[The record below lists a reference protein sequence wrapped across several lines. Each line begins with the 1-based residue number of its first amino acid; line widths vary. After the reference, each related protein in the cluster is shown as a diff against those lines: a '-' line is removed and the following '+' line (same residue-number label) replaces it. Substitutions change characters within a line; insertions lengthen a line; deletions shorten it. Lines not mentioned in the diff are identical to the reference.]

1 MRGFSLSLV
10 FHLALL
16 TAGLIYLPKAAERF
30 DLPVI
35 IPVEMVTLA
44 DTVSVRAA
52 APKPEDVPEEAIE
65 EETIEDEIVDSVV
78 APEPEPEPEPEVEI
92 IPEEPTTDPEP
103 EPEPEEVAP
112 APEPEVEAP
121 RTVEP
126 EPEPEVVPAEP
137 SLADLLGDLERD
149 VNEARETAG
158 TPDVGD
164 YRASA
169 GAGDVTTADMRSLFR
184 SQAYRCWR
192 VVSDMPN
199 PETLGVVVEVN
210 LNRDGSINGSPIV
223 VDHNRIRSS
232 GNSFHIRAAERGIAA
247 VLQCGPYNMPAANY
261 SEWRRIDVNFHV
273 DYASN

>member
-1 MRGFSLSLV
+1 MRGFSLSLI

-16 TAGLIYLPKAAERF
+16 VAGLIYLPKAAERF

-35 IPVEMVTLA
+35 IPVDLVTLA

-52 APKPEDVPEEAIE
+52 APEPEEVPEEAVE
-65 EETIEDEIVDSVV
+65 EETIEDEIIDSVV
-78 APEPEPEPEPEVEI
+78 AAEPEPEPEPEIEF
-92 IPEEPTTDPEP
+92 IPEEPTTEREPTPVVEEP
-103 EPEPEEVAP
+103 EPV
-112 APEPEVEAP
+112 PEPEVEAP

-126 EPEPEVVPAEP
+126 APVEVVAEP

-149 VNEARETAG
+149 VNETRETAG

-169 GAGDVTTADMRSLFR
+169 GIGDVTTADMRSLFR

-199 PETLGVVVEVN
+199 PETLGVVVQVN
-210 LNRDGSINGSPIV
+210 LNRDGSINGSPTVI
-223 VDHNRIRSS
+223 DHNRIRSS
-232 GNSFHIRAAERGIAA
+232 GNTFHIRAAERGIAA
-247 VLQCGPYNMPAANY
+247 VLQCGPYDMPAANY

>member
-1 MRGFSLSLV
+1 MRGFSLSLI

-16 TAGLIYLPKAAERF
+16 AAGLIYLPKAAERF

-35 IPVEMVTLA
+35 IPVELVTLA
-44 DTVSVRAA
+44 DTISVRAA
-52 APKPEDVPEEAIE
+52 APEPEEVPEEAVE
-65 EETIEDEIVDSVV
+65 EETIEDEIVDPVV
-78 APEPEPEPEPEVEI
+78 AAEPEPEPEPEIEIIPEDPTTEPEPEPEPEPVVE
-92 IPEEPTTDPEP
+92 EP
-103 EPEPEEVAP
+103 EPEVQ
-112 APEPEVEAP
+112 AP

-126 EPEPEVVPAEP
+126 APEVVVAEP

-149 VNEARETAG
+149 VNETRETAG
-158 TPDVGD
+158 TPDEGD
-164 YRASA
+164 YRSSV
-169 GAGDVTTADMRSLFR
+169 GVGDVTTADMRSLFR

-199 PETLGVVVEVN
+199 PETLGVVVRVSM
-210 LNRDGSINGSPIV
+210 NRDGSVNGSPTV

-232 GNSFHIRAAERGIAA
+232 GNTFHIRAAERGIAA
-247 VLQCGPYNMPAANY
+247 VLQCGPYNMPSANY